1 MFPHLRAVMQERRT
15 RVYDLGVLL
24 KLSDGQVSLRLAG
37 RLPFL
42 PHERKRICEHFG
54 LCEDWL
60 FAPLNI
66 PRSAR
71 LENTMSLQPV
81 ELR

>member
-1 MFPHLRAVMQERRT
+1 MFPHLRAIMGQRRV
-15 RVYDLGVLL
+15 RVLDLALLL

-42 PHERKRICEHFG
+42 PHERTRICEFFS

-66 PRSAR
+66 PHSAR
-71 LENTMSLQPV
+71 LETMVSRQPV
-81 ELR
+81 EMR